1 MPCRY
6 GSGYVLY
13 PDGGS
18 GSASAIADAS
28 SDADAAQAAAR
39 AERRVMHPI
48 AIIFGAA
55 CVGSLLVTRRE
66 DWLTR
71 GMSVMMAI
79 LFCCANLLWLNNRMD
94 ALPLFDLPIAM
105 SSYALLCLA
114 PDRTRFVV
122 AAAFAFRITIHVP
135 GQWGMIPLE
144 MYYHW
149 INAAFLAA
157 LVAISWEGGRR
168 AIVGTISRF
177 RSVER
182 VVCGVP
188 KDQPLVVEAA

>member
-1 MPCRY
+1 
-6 GSGYVLY
+6 
-13 PDGGS
+13 
-18 GSASAIADAS
+18 
-28 SDADAAQAAAR
+28 
-39 AERRVMHPI
+39 MHPV

-55 CVGSLLVTRRE
+55 CAGSLLVTRRE
-66 DWLTR
+66 DRLTR

-94 ALPLFDLPIAM
+94 ALPLFDLPIGMA
-105 SSYALLCLA
+105 SYALLCLA

-122 AAAFAFRITIHVP
+122 AVAFAFRITLHVP

-144 MYYHW
+144 LYYHW

-168 AIVGTISRF
+168 AIVGTFSRF
-177 RSVER
+177 GYLER
-182 VVCGVP
+182 LVRRVP
-188 KDQPLVVEAA
+188 KNQSLVVEAE